1 LKSEPGTSRREVD
14 DLLSLTGDDEEMRGK
29 LAEVLKSE
37 LAGSNQRDRA
47 VRDVGRLRPRTTLND
62 ISLVLLSAF
71 LNDF

>member
-1 LKSEPGTSRREVD
+1 M
-14 DLLSLTGDDEEMRGK
+14 GDDEEMRGK

-37 LAGSNQRDRA
+37 LAGSNQRARP